1 MFFQLN
7 YYQVFHIELDQLS
20 MHNVAWAK
28 RLPQKND
35 YILSQLFWYDN
46 KKLPQNQ
53 INTLFIMKGIILML
67 LQVMLAKNID
77 VSRGL
82 VNGARGIVT
91 SFGEQ
96 GTTV

>member
-1 MFFQLN
+1 
-7 YYQVFHIELDQLS
+7 
-20 MHNVAWAK
+20 
-28 RLPQKND
+28 
-35 YILSQLFWYDN
+35 
-46 KKLPQNQ
+46 
-53 INTLFIMKGIILML
+53 ML